1 MPGNH
6 TTNYQLSQWAAD
18 DRVQMADFNADN
30 AKIDAALKAETD
42 ARAAGD
48 AALQAAVSGK
58 ADSSTVAAL
67 QTAVNG
73 KADSSTVAA
82 LQTAVNAKASAAA
95 LNALSQTV
103 NTKGNCR
110 IVTGQYSGAGKSSNT
125 LTFDK
130 PPLVVM
136 ISDVA
141 ILFSIRTCVRAI
153 YVTNL
158 QCQCCDAS
166 WSGNSVT
173 FYNSECYTMNS
184 SGRTYTYVAL
194 LEA

>member
-18 DRVQMADFNADN
+18 DRIQMDDFNADN

-48 AALQAAVSGK
+48 AALQAAV
-58 ADSSTVAAL
+58 
-67 QTAVNG
+67 NG

-95 LNALSQTV
+95 LSALSQTV

-110 IVTGQYSGAGKSSNT
+110 IVTGQYSGAGKSSKT

-158 QCQCCDAS
+158 QCQYCDAS

-184 SGRTYTYVAL
+184 SGRTYTYVVL